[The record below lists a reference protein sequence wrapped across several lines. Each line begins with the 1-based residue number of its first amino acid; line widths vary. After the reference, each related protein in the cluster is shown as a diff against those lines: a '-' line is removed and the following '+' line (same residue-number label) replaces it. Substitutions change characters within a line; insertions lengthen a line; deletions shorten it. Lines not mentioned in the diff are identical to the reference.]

1 VRKRNLRKLKQSLE
15 SFVNL
20 FDVSAEGTHVGMISF
35 NDDAELLFNFEDDRY
50 HTENQLRERIKEIPL
65 KLELKTR
72 TDLALTLAKEKL
84 FSVEGGDRPDVPNVC
99 IVFTDGK
106 STGKPKHKGFVPI
119 PETVEILTEVK
130 KVHMIAVGIGRGIKD
145 SELKKLAGDKG
156 HYVHPVDFNHLSYIL
171 GKLKDAACADAETD
185 YSKGG
190 SYPYYYGRRFKNIP
204 GGLLDDRRMR

>member
-1 VRKRNLRKLKQSLE
+1 LVIFLGPPCIKALDLGIIIDKSKSVRKRNLRKLKQSLE

-119 PETVEILTEVK
+119 PETVEILTEV
-130 KVHMIAVGIGRGIKD
+130 GIHSFIRPSTHPFSPRANPATIYPALPP
-145 SELKKLAGDKG
+145 S
-156 HYVHPVDFNHLSYIL
+156 VHP
-171 GKLKDAACADAETD
+171 
-185 YSKGG
+185 
-190 SYPYYYGRRFKNIP
+190 
-204 GGLLDDRRMR
+204 